1 MDSFSKVLA
10 MVKEYCSSHPM
21 VSSIGFNK
29 WINILEPIK
38 LENGT
43 AYLYTESEFSRNT
56 TYDAYGDVLD
66 EAFKEVLGFNV
77 KVEILVK
84 PQAGQNEETNTASIS
99 AEDRLSAIGEGKKE
113 LTFENFIKGKSN
125 ELAYAFCTAV
135 AKVDDEGSKDVF
147 NPLFIYGNSGLG
159 KTHLLKAIEH
169 RVRTTRPDFNI
180 IYITGERFTNEY
192 IRAVT
197 EKDTVAFHDKFRQ
210 ADYLLVDDI
219 QFIAGKDSTQEEFF
233 HTFNELYNRNKQIV
247 LTSDIP
253 PSKIAKLE
261 ERLQSR
267 FVTGMQ
273 VDIQS
278 PDFETRLAILAR
290 KAEELNFTLPE
301 DVMRHIA
308 EKIKTNIRQLEGAVK
323 KMKALTIYT
332 SERPSIA
339 MAQKIVK
346 EIQIDLKPEGVTVD
360 KIISDIAV
368 AFGVTPEDIRS
379 KNRSA
384 PISLARKVAIY
395 VFREVKG
402 MTYLEI
408 GNELSRDHSTMTTSY
423 KDVVTMMKKQP
434 DLKNT
439 INDIVKNLKRD

>member
-10 MVKEYCSSHPM
+10 IVKEYCSSHPM

-43 AYLYTESEFSRNT
+43 ASLYTESEFSRNT
-56 TYDAYGDVLD
+56 TYDAYGDVLE

-84 PQAGQNEETNTASIS
+84 PQAGQREKTNTASVS

-290 KAEELNFTLPE
+290 KAEELNFTLPD

-323 KMKALTIYT
+323 KMKALTVYT

-346 EIQIDLKPEGVTVD
+346 ETQIDLKPEGVTVD

-368 AFGVTPEDIRS
+368 AFGVTP
-379 KNRSA
+379 
-384 PISLARKVAIY
+384 
-395 VFREVKG
+395 
-402 MTYLEI
+402 
-408 GNELSRDHSTMTTSY
+408 
-423 KDVVTMMKKQP
+423 
-434 DLKNT
+434 
-439 INDIVKNLKRD
+439 